1 MHLAWFPS
9 LLKIWLLI
17 PYIYGH
23 TLDFTNGTMTDYRDT
38 SIDSTKRIL
47 TIHSC
52 FWVKSEVTWRRLP
65 TFWKFSDGEIF
76 SDVSSLTFE
85 STQSKMLHIE
95 LLQFLEQSITPLMRE
110 MVIFYR
116 TTLAILF
123 QGNTREK
130 QTSNNLSNVGSQRI
144 FLWNKIF
151 FLKYSLSKNHIS
163 LIFELRKNKNKST
176 FRSWATK
183 GNNIEWKNFEFNN
196 FNRVRDP
203 LLG

>member
-1 MHLAWFPS
+1 
-9 LLKIWLLI
+9 
-17 PYIYGH
+17 
-23 TLDFTNGTMTDYRDT
+23 
-38 SIDSTKRIL
+38 
-47 TIHSC
+47 
-52 FWVKSEVTWRRLP
+52 
-65 TFWKFSDGEIF
+65 
-76 SDVSSLTFE
+76 
-85 STQSKMLHIE
+85 MLHIE
-95 LLQFLEQSITPLMRE
+95 LLQFLEQIITPLMRE

-144 FLWNKIF
+144 FLWNKII
-151 FLKYSLSKNHIS
+151 LNYSLSKNHIS

-196 FNRVRDP
+196 FNRVRRSLASLRP
-203 LLG
+203 GCWAVPQGLISAFLLGWKFEVPVKVRDLIYVTSKQRPLINNGQYWWVPRVAVVWM